1 MAVAIVTGASRG
13 LGRALALA
21 LAERGWEVVV
31 DGRGAEALDGLAA
44 GRPRIH
50 AVAGDVTDTWHRTA
64 LVTTAADLGGV
75 DLLVNNAGVLGGRGL
90 AAVADLSLA
99 ELRRAFEVNVLA
111 PLGLLQE
118 TLPLLRA
125 SGGAVLNISSD
136 AAVEAY
142 PTWGG
147 YGATKAALEALS
159 GSLAAELAAEP
170 AEEAAHETADGQRA
184 VRVWWVDPGEMDT
197 AMYRAA
203 DAAAAAEA
211 PRPEEGAVPG
221 LLALLD
227 ARPPSGR
234 YTAAG
239 LVAEH
244 GTAAE
249 PTVSNVVGTEAAR

>member
-31 DGRGAEALDGLAA
+31 DGRGAAGLAELAA

-64 LVTTAADLGGV
+64 LITTAADLGGV

-90 AAVADLSLA
+90 AAVADLSLE

-159 GSLAAELAAEP
+159 GSLSAELA
-170 AEEAAHETADGQRA
+170 EEVDAP
-184 VRVWWVDPGEMDT
+184 RVWWVDPGEMDT

-203 DAAAAAEA
+203 DAAAAAGS
-211 PRPEEGAVPG
+211 PRPEESAVPG

-227 ARPPSGR
+227 VRPPSGR

-244 GTAAE
+244 RTAA
-249 PTVSNVVGTEAAR
+249 AR

>member
-21 LAERGWEVVV
+21 LADRGWDVVV
-31 DGRGAEALDGLAA
+31 DGRSAEALTELAA

-50 AVAGDVTDTWHRTA
+50 PVAGDITDSWHRTA
-64 LVTTAADLGGV
+64 LAATANDLGGV

-90 AAVADLSLA
+90 AAMAEVSLE
-99 ELRRAFEVNVLA
+99 ELRHAIEVNTLA
-111 PLGLLQE
+111 PLGLVQE

-125 SGGAVLNISSD
+125 TGGAVLNITSD

-147 YGATKAALEALS
+147 YGATKAALEAWS
-159 GSLAAELAAEP
+159 GSLAAELAD
-170 AEEAAHETADGQRA
+170 DGA
-184 VRVWWVDPGEMDT
+184 GVRVWWVDPGEMDT

-203 DAAAAAEA
+203 DADAAAES
-211 PRPEEGAVPG
+211 PLPENGAVPG

-227 ARPPSGR
+227 ARLRSGR

-239 LVAEH
+239 L
-244 GTAAE
+244 AADL
-249 PTVSNVVGTEAAR
+249 TTTEAAR

>member
-31 DGRGAEALDGLAA
+31 DGRGAEALDELAA

-50 AVAGDVTDTWHRTA
+50 PVAGDVTDARHRTA
-64 LVTTAADLGGV
+64 LAATASDLGGV

-90 AAVADLSLA
+90 ATVAELSLE
-99 ELRRAFEVNVLA
+99 ELRRAVEVNVLA
-111 PLGLLQE
+111 PLGLFQE

-125 SGGAVLNISSD
+125 SGGAVVNITSD
-136 AAVEAY
+136 AAVAAY
-142 PTWGG
+142 PPWSD
-147 YGATKAALEALS
+147 YGATQATLAACS
-159 GSLAAELAAEP
+159 GSLAAELA
-170 AEEAAHETADGQRA
+170 DGDPGL
-184 VRVWWVDPGEMDT
+184 RVWWVDPGEMDT

-203 DAAAAAEA
+203 DAGAAAES
-211 PRPEEGAVPG
+211 PLPEEGAVPG

-227 ARPPSGR
+227 ARLPSGR

-239 LVAEH
+239 LPADEP
-244 GTAAE
+244 AAE
-249 PTVSNVVGTEAAR
+249 KTVAEAAR

>member
-31 DGRGAEALDGLAA
+31 DGRDEQALAALAA

-50 AVAGDVTDTWHRTA
+50 PVAGDITDTWHRTA
-64 LVTTAADLGGV
+64 LATIAADLGGL

-90 AAVADLSLA
+90 AAVAELSLE

-118 TLPLLRA
+118 TLPLLRV
-125 SGGAVLNISSD
+125 SGGAVLNITSD

-142 PTWGG
+142 PRWGG
-147 YGATKAALEALS
+147 YGATKAALEAWS
-159 GSLAAELAAEP
+159 GSLAAELAGGEQAP
-170 AEEAAHETADGQRA
+170 
-184 VRVWWVDPGEMDT
+184 RVWWVDPGEMDT

-203 DAAAAAEA
+203 DASAAAQS
-211 PRPEEGAVPG
+211 PLPEEGAVPG

-227 ARPPSGR
+227 ARLPSGR
-234 YTAAG
+234 HTAAG
-239 LVAEH
+239 LVAEL
-244 GTAAE
+244 GA
-249 PTVSNVVGTEAAR
+249 GTEATR

>member
-31 DGRGAEALDGLAA
+31 DGRSAEALAELAS

-50 AVAGDVTDTWHRTA
+50 AVAGDVTDAWHRVA

-90 AAVADLSLA
+90 AAVADLSLE

-147 YGATKAALEALS
+147 YGATKAALEAWS
-159 GSLAAELAAEP
+159 GSLAAELA
-170 AEEAAHETADGQRA
+170 EEAHA

-203 DAAAAAEA
+203 DAGAAAES
-211 PRPEEGAVPG
+211 PRPEEDAVPG

-227 ARPPSGR
+227 ARLPSGR

-239 LVAEH
+239 VLAET
-244 GTAAE
+244 GTR
-249 PTVSNVVGTEAAR
+249 VGTEAAR